1 MRREPPRRVRPADSG
16 VPDGAIVTTGSIE
29 SKVIALGGSAASY
42 AASKGG
48 ALQLIKQIAVD
59 CGPQGIRAGE
69 AAAVALFLLSGEASF
84 MTASAVTVDGGYT
97 SV

>member
-16 VPDGAIVTTGSIE
+16 VPGGAIVTTGSIE
-29 SKVIALGGSAASY
+29 SKVIALGGSA
-42 AASKGG
+42 
-48 ALQLIKQIAVD
+48 D